1 MSLLVAERV
10 SRRFGGLLALDS
22 FDLEVGLGEIH
33 GLIGPNG
40 AGKST
45 FVALASGEISPT
57 SGRIVFGNRDVT
69 RADAARRARLGV
81 ARTFQNLR
89 LFRRLTVLENVLL
102 AAHTATARGD
112 IGIDRDPRAVAQ
124 ASLKRAGVPSE
135 DWSRVAGDLPYMP
148 QRLVEIAR
156 AIATHP
162 RLILLDEPAAGANED
177 ERAALTNVIKDLNA
191 SGMSILLI
199 EHDVEFVFRLAH
211 RISVLDQGALIA
223 VGPPGDIRRD
233 PAVIDAYL
241 GAELA

>member
-1 MSLLVAERV
+1 MSLLAAERV

-22 FDLEVGLGEIH
+22 FDLEIGSGEIH

-45 FVALASGEISPT
+45 FVAVASGETSPT
-57 SGRIVFGNRDVT
+57 SGRIEFDDHDVT
-69 RADAARRARLGV
+69 RADAAHHARLGI

-89 LFRRLTVLENVLL
+89 LFRRLSVFENVLL

-112 IGIDRDPRAVAQ
+112 IVIDRNARGIAQ
-124 ASLKRAGVPSE
+124 ASLKRAGVPPE
-135 DWSRVAGDLPYMP
+135 DWRRVAGDLPYMP

-156 AIATHP
+156 AIATNP
-162 RLILLDEPAAGANED
+162 KLILLDEPAAGANEE
-177 ERAALTNVIKDLNA
+177 ERAALTAVIKELNS

-211 RISVLDQGALIA
+211 RISVLDQGVLIA
-223 VGPPGDIRRD
+223 VGTPADVQRD

-241 GAELA
+241 GAELV